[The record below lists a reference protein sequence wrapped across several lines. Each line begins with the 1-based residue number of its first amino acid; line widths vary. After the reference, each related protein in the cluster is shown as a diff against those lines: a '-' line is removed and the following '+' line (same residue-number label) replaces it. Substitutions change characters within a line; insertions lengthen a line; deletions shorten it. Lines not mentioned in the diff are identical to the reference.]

1 MSGSSELVTPTWID
15 NHCHIPPGEDG
26 DVWVEAARAAG
37 VEEMITVGVTRERSV
52 EAIAVAARHDQVFA
66 TVGVHPHD
74 AVDGIDGIAE
84 LVSAPKVVAIG
95 EAGLDYHYDHSPR
108 DIQKDVFAQHISLA
122 NEHDLPLVIHTR
134 DAWAD
139 TFDILDAE
147 GTPRRTVF
155 HCFTGGP
162 DEARQGLDRGIVVSV
177 SGIVTFKNAQDLR
190 DAVRATPLDMLM
202 VETDSPYL
210 APVPH
215 RGKKNQPANVVH
227 VGEAVA
233 ELHGLAVSDV
243 ALATS
248 ARARTFY
255 GLDVG

>member
-1 MSGSSELVTPTWID
+1 MSATEQLVWID

-26 DVWVEAARAAG
+26 DLWVEAARQAG
-37 VEEMITVGVTRERSV
+37 VERMVTVGVTHDRSV
-52 EAIAVAARHDQVFA
+52 EAIAVAARHDGVYA

-74 AVDGIDGIAE
+74 ATDGMDGIEE
-84 LVSAPKVVAIG
+84 LLSADKVVGVG

-108 DIQKDVFAQHISLA
+108 DVQKEIFARHIALA
-122 NEHDLPLVIHTR
+122 NAHDLPLIIHTR

-139 TFDILDAE
+139 TFEILDVE
-147 GTPRRTVF
+147 GVPERTVF

-162 DEARQGLDRGIVVSV
+162 DDARAGLDRGIVISV
-177 SGIVTFKNAQDLR
+177 SGIVTFKNATDLQE
-190 DAVRATPLDMLM
+190 AVRLTPLDMLM

-233 ELHGLAVSDV
+233 KLHGIGATDV
-243 ALATS
+243 AEATTS
-248 ARARTFY
+248 RAIAFY
-255 GLDVG
+255 GLNS

>member
-1 MSGSSELVTPTWID
+1 MPSWID

-26 DVWVEAARAAG
+26 DIWVEAARAAG
-37 VEEMITVGVTRERSV
+37 VAQMVTVGVTHERSV
-52 EAIAVAARHDQVFA
+52 EAIAVAARHDGVYA

-74 AVDGIDGIAE
+74 ATDGTEGLAE
-84 LVSAPKVVAIG
+84 LLSAPKVVAVG

-108 DIQKDVFAQHISLA
+108 DVQKSVFAEHIALA
-122 NEHDLPLVIHTR
+122 NAHDLPLVIHTR
-134 DAWAD
+134 DAWED
-139 TFDILDAE
+139 TFEILDAE

-190 DAVRATPLDMLM
+190 DAVNVCPLDMLM

-233 ELHGLAVSDV
+233 ELHGISAEEV

-248 ARARTFY
+248 SRAMEFY
-255 GLDVG
+255 GLGSFG

>member
-1 MSGSSELVTPTWID
+1 MVSWID

-26 DVWVEAARAAG
+26 DVWVDAARAAG
-37 VEEMITVGVTRERSV
+37 VQQMVTVGVTHERSV
-52 EAIAVAARHDQVFA
+52 EAIAVAARHDGVYA

-74 AVDGIDGIAE
+74 AKDGTDGLAE
-84 LVSAPKVVAIG
+84 LLSAPKVVAVG

-108 DIQKDVFAQHISLA
+108 DVQKAVFAEHIALA

-134 DAWAD
+134 DAWED
-139 TFDILDAE
+139 TFEILDAE

-162 DEARQGLDRGIVVSV
+162 DEARQGLDRGIVISV

-190 DAVRATPLDMLM
+190 DAVNVCPLDMLM

-233 ELHGLAVSDV
+233 ELHGISVEAVAMS
-243 ALATS
+243 TS
-248 ARARTFY
+248 ARAIAFY
-255 GLDVG
+255 GLDAFVSVDG

>member
-1 MSGSSELVTPTWID
+1 MGTWID
-15 NHCHIPPGEDG
+15 NHCHIPPGADG

-37 VEEMITVGVTRERSV
+37 VAKMVTVGVTHDRSV
-52 EAIAVAARHDQVFA
+52 EAIAVAARHDDVYA

-74 AVDGIDGIAE
+74 ATDGMDGIEA
-84 LVSAPKVVAIG
+84 LLSADKVVGVG

-108 DIQKDVFAQHISLA
+108 DVQKDIFAQHIALA
-122 NEHDLPLVIHTR
+122 NEHDLPLIIHTR

-139 TFDILDAE
+139 TFEILDAE
-147 GTPRRTVF
+147 GVPARTVF

-162 DEARQGLDRGIVVSV
+162 HEARNGLDRGIVVSV
-177 SGIVTFKNAQDLR
+177 SGIVTFKNATDLQE
-190 DAVRATPLDMLM
+190 AVRITPLDMLM

-227 VGEAVA
+227 VGAAVA
-233 ELHGLAVSDV
+233 DLHGIEPDAV
-243 ALATS
+243 ALATTQ
-248 ARARTFY
+248 RAMTFY
-255 GLDVG
+255 AL

>member
-1 MSGSSELVTPTWID
+1 MAVADSIVWID

-26 DVWVEAARAAG
+26 DVWVEAARQAG
-37 VEEMITVGVTRERSV
+37 VAKMVTVGVTHDRSV
-52 EAIAVAARHDQVFA
+52 EAIAVAARHEGVYA

-74 AVDGIDGIAE
+74 ATDGMDGIEG
-84 LVSAPKVVAIG
+84 LLSADKVVGVG

-108 DIQKDVFAQHISLA
+108 DEQKEIFARHIALA
-122 NEHDLPLVIHTR
+122 NAHDLPLIIHTR

-139 TFDILDAE
+139 TFEILDAE
-147 GTPRRTVF
+147 GVPERTVF

-162 DEARQGLDRGIVVSV
+162 EEARKGLDRGIVISA
-177 SGIVTFKNAQDLR
+177 SGIVTFKNATDLQAAIR
-190 DAVRATPLDMLM
+190 LTPLDMLM

-233 ELHGLAVSDV
+233 NLHGITAEDV
-243 ALATS
+243 ALATT
-248 ARARTFY
+248 ARAMAFY
-255 GLDVG
+255 AFDS

>member
-1 MSGSSELVTPTWID
+1 MAGVWID
-15 NHCHIPPGEDG
+15 NHCHIPPGADG

-37 VEEMITVGVTRERSV
+37 VNEMVTVGVTHERSV
-52 EAIAVAARHDQVFA
+52 EAIAVAARHDRVFA

-74 AVDGIDGIAE
+74 ATDGIDGIEA
-84 LVSAPKVVAIG
+84 LIDAPDVVAIG

-108 DIQKDVFAQHISLA
+108 DVQKEVFAQHIALA
-122 NEHDLPLVIHTR
+122 NSHDLPLVIHTR
-134 DAWAD
+134 DAWDD

-147 GTPRRTVF
+147 GTPARTVF

-162 DEARQGLDRGIVVSV
+162 NEARSGLDRGIVISV
-177 SGIVTFKNAQDLR
+177 SGIVTFKNATDLQA
-190 DAVRATPLDMLM
+190 AVTATPLDMLM

-227 VGEAVA
+227 VGAAVAALLAEPVEAVA
-233 ELHGLAVSDV
+233 H
-243 ALATS
+243 ATTQ
-248 ARARTFY
+248 RARTFY
-255 GLDVG
+255 GLPTP

>member
-1 MSGSSELVTPTWID
+1 MSSDTSLEWID
-15 NHCHIPPGEDG
+15 NHCHIPPGHDG
-26 DVWVEAARAAG
+26 DVWVESARAAG
-37 VEEMITVGVTRERSV
+37 VSKMVTVGVTHERSV
-52 EAIAVAARHDQVFA
+52 EAIAVASRHDGVFA

-74 AVDGIDGIAE
+74 ATDGMDGIEALLFAD
-84 LVSAPKVVAIG
+84 KVVGVG

-108 DIQKDVFAQHISLA
+108 DVQKDVFAQHIALA
-122 NEHDLPLVIHTR
+122 NQHDLPLIIHTR

-147 GTPRRTVF
+147 GVPARTVF

-162 DEARQGLDRGIVVSV
+162 DDARAGLDRGIVISV
-177 SGIVTFKNAQDLR
+177 SGIVTFKNATDLQ
-190 DAVRATPLDMLM
+190 DAVRCTPLDMLM

-227 VGEAVA
+227 VGAAVA
-233 ELHGLAVSDV
+233 ELHGIEPAAV
-243 ALATS
+243 AHATTQ
-248 ARARTFY
+248 RAITFY
-255 GLDVG
+255 ALSS